1 MQGCVPGFFCRI
13 AALQSRVRAKGAPQ
27 AKGNAPL
34 FSSLLRLWRAA
45 VPGFCLGRLPTA
57 LAFERRAKLVT
68 LLPAGGTNNH
78 MKTENRLSSAVSD
91 IGSEAAERFDEV
103 QSSVTETVA
112 RISRDTGKFI
122 RERPWTA
129 VAIVAAVGIA
139 IGLMAK
145 SRD

>member
-1 MQGCVPGFFCRI
+1 
-13 AALQSRVRAKGAPQ
+13 
-27 AKGNAPL
+27 
-34 FSSLLRLWRAA
+34 
-45 VPGFCLGRLPTA
+45 
-57 LAFERRAKLVT
+57 
-68 LLPAGGTNNH
+68 
-78 MKTENRLSSAVSD
+78 MKTENRLSSAASD
-91 IGSEAAERFDEV
+91 IASEAAERFDEV

-145 SRD
+145 SRN

>member
-1 MQGCVPGFFCRI
+1 
-13 AALQSRVRAKGAPQ
+13 
-27 AKGNAPL
+27 
-34 FSSLLRLWRAA
+34 
-45 VPGFCLGRLPTA
+45 
-57 LAFERRAKLVT
+57 
-68 LLPAGGTNNH
+68 

-103 QSSVTETVA
+103 QSSATETVA

-129 VAIVAAVGIA
+129 VAIVAAVGIVM
-139 IGLMAK
+139 GLMAK

>member
-1 MQGCVPGFFCRI
+1 
-13 AALQSRVRAKGAPQ
+13 
-27 AKGNAPL
+27 
-34 FSSLLRLWRAA
+34 
-45 VPGFCLGRLPTA
+45 
-57 LAFERRAKLVT
+57 
-68 LLPAGGTNNH
+68 
-78 MKTENRLSSAVSD
+78 MKTENRLSPAASD
-91 IGSEAAERFDEV
+91 IASEAAERFDEV